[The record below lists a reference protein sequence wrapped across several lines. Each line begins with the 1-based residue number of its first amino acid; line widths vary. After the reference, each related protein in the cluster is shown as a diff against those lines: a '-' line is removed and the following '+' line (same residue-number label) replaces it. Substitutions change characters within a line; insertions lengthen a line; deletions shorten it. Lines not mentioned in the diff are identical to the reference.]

1 MTSEVS
7 SEPAGQR
14 SEEVGSAG
22 ISRRGVVRAAGA
34 GALALGLSGATAAA
48 AQAASP
54 ATRTG
59 PGSLAPAPKPPPGFT
74 SRFIQAGGLRQHV
87 VTGGNG
93 PPLLLV
99 HGWPQFW
106 YQFRLIMPGLARHFR
121 VIAPDQRGRG
131 QTSKPPPGPSGQG
144 YDTGTLANDLAAL
157 MDALGHQ
164 TFSVVG
170 CDTGMDIAYALAADH
185 SGRVDR
191 LAVAEAVLP
200 GVAPSP
206 PIFVPGPVNEMLFH
220 LMFNRLP
227 TMNVQ
232 LVHGREDIFFGFI
245 FDVEAFN
252 KLPGSAVR
260 VYIDNLADSLA
271 SLSGSF
277 GFYRAV
283 DTTTAQNQQRAKTPL
298 TVPVLAIGGA
308 ESAGRAV
315 GEAMELAAN
324 NVQTLVIPNCGH
336 FVAEEAPKQLLAALT
351 AFLAPHP
358 KTATAAHNSRPD
370 AAASLR

>member
-7 SEPAGQR
+7 SEPANQH
-14 SEEVGSAG
+14 SEDVVNAG
-22 ISRRGVVRAAGA
+22 ISRRGVVRVAGA

-48 AQAASP
+48 AQAASA
-54 ATRTG
+54 ATHKG
-59 PGSLAPAPKPPPGFT
+59 PGSLSQPPNPPPGFT
-74 SRFIQAGGLRQHV
+74 SRFIHAGGLRQHV
-87 VTGGNG
+87 VIGGDG

-106 YQFRLIMPGLARHFR
+106 YQFRLIMPGLARHFQ
-121 VIAPDQRGRG
+121 VIVPDQRGRG
-131 QTSKPPPGPSGQG
+131 QTSKPPPGPSGHG

-164 TFSVVG
+164 SFSVVG
-170 CDTGMDIAYALAADH
+170 CDTGMDIGYALAADH
-185 SGRVDR
+185 RGRVDR

-227 TMNVQ
+227 TMNAQ
-232 LVHGREDIFFGFI
+232 LIHGREDIFFGFI
-245 FDVEAFN
+245 FDVEAFK
-252 KLPGSAVR
+252 KLPGSAVG
-260 VYIDNLADSLA
+260 VYIDDLASSLA
-271 SLSGSF
+271 SLRGSF

-298 TVPVLAIGGA
+298 TIPVLAIGGA
-308 ESAGRAV
+308 ESAGDMVAA
-315 GEAMELAAN
+315 AMELAATH
-324 NVQTLVIPNCGH
+324 VQTLVIPNCGH

-351 AFLAPHP
+351 AFM
-358 KTATAAHNSRPD
+358 AA
-370 AAASLR
+370 